1 MLELYKN
8 SKDFPNIYV
17 APNSF
22 LVEMPKL
29 SLKEEYNIVIE
40 YLRNH
45 DSATREEIEKLL
57 GTKKVT
63 TINILNEMLERNL
76 ITKNGKSRNVVYKI

>member
-1 MLELYKN
+1 MLELYKS

-29 SLKEEYNIVIE
+29 SLKEEYNMIIE
-40 YLRNH
+40 YLKNH
-45 DSATREEIEKLL
+45 ESATREEIEKVL

-63 TINILNEMLERNL
+63 TVAILNEMLERDL
-76 ITKNGKSRNVVYKI
+76 ITKEGKSRNVIYKI